1 MNRVFLFFSIVFAI
15 LFTGCLGA
23 AASRGEIVL
32 QGSEAKN
39 IDSIKSAK
47 GVIFIRNVTDGRK
60 FENEPK
66 DASIPSIYDRR
77 VEDVKSE
84 EKNIYIGRKRLG
96 AFGKAME
103 NIVLDRGQTVTGV
116 IKNSV
121 SKAFL
126 NNGYYVL
133 QDKDQVNQNTL
144 IVDIDIFK
152 FWSFFRPGFWTFSI
166 TANIKSDI
174 TINSKKIKTDVEHFE
189 KFHGTFNIDKDY
201 QKVVNAALKI
211 YEEQLTQKISN
222 ELK

>member
-1 MNRVFLFFSIVFAI
+1 
-15 LFTGCLGA
+15 
-23 AASRGEIVL
+23 
-32 QGSEAKN
+32 
-39 IDSIKSAK
+39 
-47 GVIFIRNVTDGRK
+47 
-60 FENEPK
+60 
-66 DASIPSIYDRR
+66 
-77 VEDVKSE
+77 
-84 EKNIYIGRKRLG
+84 
-96 AFGKAME
+96 ME
-103 NIVLDRGQTVTGV
+103 NIALDRGQTVTGV

-174 TINSKKIKTDVEHFE
+174 TINSRKIKTDVEHFE

-201 QKVVNAALKI
+201 QKVVNDALKI